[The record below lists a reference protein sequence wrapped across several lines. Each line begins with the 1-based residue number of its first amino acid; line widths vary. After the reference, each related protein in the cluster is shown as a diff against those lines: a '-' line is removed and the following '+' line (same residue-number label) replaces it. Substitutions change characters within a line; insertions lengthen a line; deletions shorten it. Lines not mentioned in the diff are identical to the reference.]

1 MSLDSVILGYCTAV
15 HGLGLWLPGTNAG
28 VICELSHVVP
38 DTQFIDC
45 DVVGLLNGLG
55 HFSGNALLKTAV
67 SESVNEGVSDDF
79 NDLLF
84 LLAVC
89 VCLKGD

>member
-1 MSLDSVILGYCTAV
+1 M
-15 HGLGLWLPGTNAG
+15 PG
-28 VICELSHVVP
+28 VVRELCDIIP

-55 HFSGNALLKTAV
+55 HFAGNTFLKTAV
-67 SESVNEGVSDDF
+67 FESVNKGVFYDV

-89 VCLKGD
+89 ICLKGDGLDSLCEIRRGLSFLLYSCF